1 MSMQNLGVME
11 RNDPEVER
19 KLNSRMPCF
28 YRCHLP
34 HCQASLGTCFTAQH
48 PELRRVP
55 CIKFILSPE
64 CLILSNSL
72 PYQIELFS
80 RPARES
86 KLLHCKPWRR
96 PWTDHVVNQR
106 RWLFL
111 IRKQN
116 LKLSYLRLCLS
127 FGFPFLTSGS
137 WHVSVPY
144 PKASVFFL

>member
-1 MSMQNLGVME
+1 MQNMGVME
-11 RNDPEVER
+11 RDDLEVQR
-19 KLNSRMPCF
+19 KLNSRTPCF
-28 YRCHLP
+28 YRRHLP
-34 HCQASLGTCFTAQH
+34 NCQASLGTCFTAQH
-48 PELRRVP
+48 PELRWVP

-64 CLILSNSL
+64 FLILSNSL

-86 KLLHCKPWRR
+86 KLLHWKPWSR
-96 PWTDHVVNQR
+96 PWTDRVVNQR

-127 FGFPFLTSGS
+127 FSFPFLTSGS
-137 WHVSVPY
+137 WRVSVPY